1 WFLSK
6 RAKDRDQ
13 SRVKLLSNIIME
25 KESVVTDLESA
36 CVERKNQLNRLI
48 DEGIVCRH
56 QLLQKSNFLR
66 KKSDELYRVQKR
78 LEEVKSKEI
87 LEKPKE
93 KNSNDNL
100 FEEIKKMGNTIEE
113 KDKTIAILKSRVEES
128 KDDNYIHIS
137 KDQFNQIEKRLKEYK
152 SRADMLE
159 NENSKLLVLRRLR
172 KESGFLEDINLYISN
187 IKEATLSNF
196 LKKRAEA

>member
-1 WFLSK
+1 
-6 RAKDRDQ
+6 
-13 SRVKLLSNIIME
+13 ME